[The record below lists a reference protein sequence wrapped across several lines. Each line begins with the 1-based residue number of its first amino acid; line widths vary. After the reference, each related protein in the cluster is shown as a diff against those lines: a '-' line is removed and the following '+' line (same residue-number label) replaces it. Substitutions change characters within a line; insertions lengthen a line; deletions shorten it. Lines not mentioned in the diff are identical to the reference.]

1 MLLPLQH
8 VHESNWHTPD
18 SVHLLPGRAF
28 VWTDEQGKLLE
39 ELHDQTLD
47 LAGDGRCDS
56 SDYCAKYL
64 TYSLHLPGINKIL
77 HLEQVQVGELA
88 VNHLY
93 CCAVASRDDPDLLV
107 RAWTSMTGHVVDI
120 HTDHPGIYA
129 QCLHD
134 PDRDDPQQGDALWE
148 GMNGESSSTPMHGEL
163 RAAAGSGEDETCIAT
178 LHWNENANREQAII
192 QAGQLQFKVKS
203 PKARKGHHTANPEKT
218 KATQGNRENPTL
230 VV

>member
-1 MLLPLQH
+1 MSYLLWREVGTDKQ
-8 VHESNWHTPD
+8 
-18 SVHLLPGRAF
+18 GR
-28 VWTDEQGKLLE
+28 LLE
-39 ELHDQTLD
+39 ELHDQPLD

-77 HLEQVQVGELA
+77 HLEQVQVESRDCGLIAEWVQLA

-93 CCAVASRDDPDLLV
+93 WCAVASRDDPDLLV
-107 RAWTSMTGHVVDI
+107 RAWTSMTGHMVDI

-134 PDRDDPQQGDALWE
+134 PDRDGDWLQGDALWE

-163 RAAAGSGEDETCIAT
+163 RAAAGSGGDESDPG
-178 LHWNENANREQAII
+178 R
-192 QAGQLQFKVKS
+192 
-203 PKARKGHHTANPEKT
+203 
-218 KATQGNRENPTL
+218 
-230 VV
+230 